1 MDLELYYGGLNYR
14 LTLKSSNFSRR
25 MTKSDRWKSDGEQIR
40 SRPGNLVPLKAAF
53 RYDFEPDYKAAV
65 IAFSHVLRKAGS
77 RS

>member
-25 MTKSDRWKSDGEQIR
+25 MTKSDRWKSDGAQIR

-53 RYDFEPDYKAAV
+53 RYDCEPDYKAAV